1 MVLQVQTSTYEAKT
15 QEIAKQLLAVTQEN
29 RSFFASLRDQM
40 RWDDKLLGW
49 AMSNPGLRVQLFRFI
64 DTLPALHSKSE
75 IASHLQEYLGDESVE
90 LPAALKGMLNFA
102 NPDSM
107 PGQVAATTVGTAVET
122 LAHKYIAGENIKQVI
137 KTVERLR
144 KEKMA
149 FTIDL
154 LGEAVITEAEAQS
167 YLERYLELMQQL
179 VEASKNWPTIPAI
192 DEADGE
198 LLPKVQVSVKLTAFY
213 SQFDPLDAKGS
224 EEKVS
229 DRIRTLLRRAQE
241 LGTAVHF
248 DMEQYAYKDITL
260 GILKKLL
267 LEEEFR
273 QRTDIGITI
282 QAYLRDSEQ
291 DGKDLISWL
300 KQRGHPLTIRLVK
313 GAYWDQETIKAAQK
327 HWPQPVYNDKAAT
340 DANFETITQLLL
352 ENHQYVYSAIGSHN
366 VRSHSRAIAIA
377 ESLNVPR
384 RRFEMQV
391 LYGMG
396 DKIAKALVDRG
407 YRVRVYCPYGE
418 LLPGMAYLIRRLL
431 ENTANSSFL
440 RQNLENRP
448 IEELLAPPMVD
459 ISHAAESLSAGS
471 RREVGAEASSDPNF
485 GRSELSKTEA
495 QRKVGAPASGEL
507 NFSRQRRK
515 EEGINFVGVA
525 DTDYAEE
532 EGRRKAMQAF
542 QEVRQQLGRTY
553 LPLINGEYVNTS
565 AVVDSLNPSN
575 FSEVIG
581 KVGLISVE
589 QAEQAMQAAKAA
601 FPGWRKTPASQR
613 AGVLRKA
620 ADLMEQRREE
630 LSAWIV
636 LEVGKP
642 VKEADA
648 EVSEAIDFCLYYA
661 DEMERLDKG
670 VNYDV
675 PGETNRYIYQ
685 PRGIAVVISPWN
697 FPLAIACGMTVAA
710 LVTGNCTLLKP
721 AETSSVIT
729 AKLTEILIEAGIPKG
744 VFQYVPGKGSQVGAY
759 LVNHP
764 DTHVIAFTGSQEVG
778 CRIYAEAAILKPG
791 QKHIKRVIAEMGG
804 KNTIIVDESADLDQA
819 VVGVV
824 QSAFGYSGQKCSACS
839 RVIVLQPIYDAFVR
853 RLVEATKSLNIGEA
867 ELPSTQVGP
876 VIDVNARDRI
886 CEYIEKGK
894 VEAQLALELPAPN
907 QGYFIGPVIFTEVPP
922 NAVISQQEIF
932 GPVVAVIRV
941 KDFQEALVV
950 ANGTNYALTGGL
962 YSRTPSH
969 IQQAQTDFEVGN
981 LYINRT
987 ITGAIVARQ
996 PFGGFKLSGVGSKA
1010 GGPDYLLQFLE
1021 PRTVT
1026 ENIQRQGFAPIEGA
1040 D

>member
-15 QEIAKQLLAVTQEN
+15 QEIAKQLLAATQEN
-29 RSFFASLRDQM
+29 RSFFSSLRDQM
-40 RWDDKLLGW
+40 RWDDKLLAW

-90 LPAALKGMLNFA
+90 LPSALKGMLNFA

-107 PGQVAATTVGTAVET
+107 PGQVAATTVETAVET
-122 LAHKYIAGENIKQVI
+122 LAHKYISGENIKQVI

-179 VEASKNWPTIPAI
+179 VEASKNWSAIPAI

-198 LLPKVQVSVKLTAFY
+198 AIPKVQVSVKLTAFY

-224 EEKVS
+224 EERVS
-229 DRIRTLLRRAQE
+229 DRIRILLRRAKE
-241 LGTAVHF
+241 LGAAVHF

-260 GILKKLL
+260 SILKKLL

-273 QRTDIGITI
+273 QRTDIGITV

-291 DGKDLISWL
+291 DTKDLISWL
-300 KQRGHPLTIRLVK
+300 KERGYPLTIRLVK

-377 ESLNVPR
+377 ESLNIPR
-384 RRFEMQV
+384 RRFELQV

-396 DKIAKALVDRG
+396 DKVAKALVDKG

-448 IEELLAPPMVD
+448 IEELLAPPIV
-459 ISHAAESLSAGS
+459 
-471 RREVGAEASSDPNF
+471 
-485 GRSELSKTEA
+485 
-495 QRKVGAPASGEL
+495 
-507 NFSRQRRK
+507 K
-515 EEGINFVGVA
+515 EEKNSLTPNSSLLTPNSHFLGAA

-532 EGRRKAMQAF
+532 EVRTKAAQAF
-542 QEVRQQLGRTY
+542 QSVRQQLGKTY
-553 LPLINGEYVNTS
+553 LPLINGEYVNPPEF
-565 AVVDSLNPSN
+565 VDSLNPSN
-575 FSEVIG
+575 FSEVVG

-601 FPGWRKTPASQR
+601 FPGWRRTPAKQR
-613 AGVLRKA
+613 ADILRKA
-620 ADLMEQRREE
+620 GDLMELRRAE

-642 VKEADA
+642 VKEADG
-648 EVSEAIDFCLYYA
+648 EVSEAIDFCRYYA
-661 DEMERLDKG
+661 DEIERLDKG
-670 VNYDV
+670 VNYDI
-675 PGETNRYIYQ
+675 PGETNHYIYQ

-710 LVTGNCTLLKP
+710 LVSGNCTLLKP
-721 AETSSVIT
+721 AETSSVIA
-729 AKLTEILIEAGIPKG
+729 AKLTEILVDAGFPKG

-791 QKHIKRVIAEMGG
+791 QKHMKRVIAEMGG
-804 KNTIIVDESADLDQA
+804 KNAIIVDESADLDQA

-824 QSAFGYSGQKCSACS
+824 QSAFGYSGQKCSAAS
-839 RVIVLQPIYDAFVR
+839 RVIVLQPVYDAFVQ

-876 VIDVNARDRI
+876 VIDANARDRI
-886 CEYIEKGK
+886 REYIEKGK
-894 VEAQLALELPAPN
+894 AEAQLALELPAPE
-907 QGYFIGPVIFTEVPP
+907 QGYFIGPVIFSEVSP
-922 NAVISQQEIF
+922 NAVISQEEIF
-932 GPVVAVIRV
+932 GPVLAVIRV
-941 KDFQEALVV
+941 KDFQEALAV

-969 IQQAQTDFEVGN
+969 IQQAQTEFEVGN
-981 LYINRT
+981 LYINRN
-987 ITGAIVARQ
+987 ITGAIVGRQ

-1021 PRTVT
+1021 PRAVT

>member
-1 MVLQVQTSTYEAKT
+1 MVLQVQTSIYEPKT
-15 QEIAKQLLAVTQEN
+15 QEIAKQLLTATQEN
-29 RSFFASLRDQM
+29 RSFLASLRDQM
-40 RWDDKLLGW
+40 RWDDKLLAW

-64 DTLPALHSKSE
+64 DTLPALRSKPE
-75 IASHLQEYLGDESVE
+75 IAAHLQEYLGDETVE

-107 PGQVAATTVGTAVET
+107 PGQVAATTVSTAVET
-122 LAHKYIAGENIKQVI
+122 LAHKYIAGENIKQII

-154 LGEAVITEAEAQS
+154 LGEAVITEVEAQS
-167 YLERYLELMQQL
+167 YLERYQELIAQL
-179 VEASKNWPTIPAI
+179 VEASKNWNHIPAI

-198 LLPKVQVSVKLTAFY
+198 KLPKVQVSVKLTAFY
-213 SQFDPLDAKGS
+213 SQFDPLNAEGS
-224 EEKVS
+224 EAKVS
-229 DRIRTLLRRAQE
+229 DRIRNLLRHAQE
-241 LGTAVHF
+241 LGAAIHF
-248 DMEQYAYKDITL
+248 DMEQYAYKDLTL
-260 GILKKLL
+260 NILQKLL
-267 LEEEFR
+267 LEDEFR
-273 QRTDIGITI
+273 QRTDIGMTI

-291 DGKDLISWL
+291 DARNVIAWL
-300 KQRGHPLTIRLVK
+300 KQRGYPLTIRLVK

-327 HWPQPVYNDKAAT
+327 HWPQPVYNDKMAT
-340 DANFETITQLLL
+340 DANFEAITQLLL
-352 ENHQYVYSAIGSHN
+352 ENHQYVYAAIGSHN
-366 VRSHSRAIAIA
+366 VRSQARAIAIA
-377 ESLNVPR
+377 ESLKVPR
-384 RRFEMQV
+384 RCFEMQV

-396 DKIAKALVDRG
+396 DKLAKALVDQG

-440 RQNLENRP
+440 RQNLENKP
-448 IEELLAPPMVD
+448 MEELLAPPVLN
-459 ISHAAESLSAGS
+459 SHAQTRKHEEDGRFS
-471 RREVGAEASSDPNF
+471 GA
-485 GRSELSKTEA
+485 
-495 QRKVGAPASGEL
+495 
-507 NFSRQRRK
+507 
-515 EEGINFVGVA
+515 A

-532 EGRRKAMQAF
+532 ERRKKAAQAF
-542 QEVRQQLGRTY
+542 ENVRQQFGKTY
-553 LPLINGEYVNTS
+553 LPLINGEYVKTQD
-565 AVVDSLNPSN
+565 VIDSVNPSN
-575 FSEVIG
+575 FSQVIG

-601 FPGWRKTPASQR
+601 FPGWKKTPVKQR
-613 AGVLRKA
+613 ADILRKA
-620 ADLMEQRREE
+620 ADLMEQRRAE

-648 EVSEAIDFCLYYA
+648 EVSEAIDFCRYYA
-661 DEMERLDKG
+661 EEMERLYQG
-670 VNYDV
+670 INYDV

-729 AKLTEILIEAGIPKG
+729 AKLTEILVEAGIPNG

-759 LVNHP
+759 LVSHP

-778 CRIYAEAAILKPG
+778 CRIYSEAATLKPL
-791 QKHIKRVIAEMGG
+791 QRHMKRVIAEMGG
-804 KNTIIVDESADLDQA
+804 KNGIIVDESADLDQA

-839 RVIVLQPIYDAFVR
+839 RVMVVESIYDAFVT
-853 RLVEATKSLNIGEA
+853 RLVEATKSLNIGET

-876 VIDVNARDRI
+876 VIDANARDRI
-886 CEYIEKGK
+886 REYIEKGK
-894 VEAQLALELPAPN
+894 AEAKLALELAAPE
-907 QGYFIGPVIFTEVPP
+907 QGYFIGPVIFSEVPP
-922 NAVISQQEIF
+922 DGIVAQQEIF
-932 GPVVAVIRV
+932 GPVLAVIKV
-941 KDFQEALVV
+941 KDFAQALKV

-969 IQQAQTDFEVGN
+969 IQQAQEEFEVGN
-981 LYINRT
+981 LYINRN

-1021 PRTVT
+1021 PRTIT

-1040 D
+1040 E

>member
-1 MVLQVQTSTYEAKT
+1 MVLQVQASTYEAQT
-15 QEIAKQLLAVTQEN
+15 QEIAKQLLAATQEN
-29 RSFFASLRDQM
+29 RSFFSSLRDQM
-40 RWDDKLLGW
+40 RWDDKLLAW

-75 IASHLQEYLGDESVE
+75 IASHLQEYLGEESVE

-122 LAHKYIAGENIKQVI
+122 LAHKYISGENIKQVI

-167 YLERYLELMQQL
+167 YLERYLELIQQL
-179 VEASKNWPTIPAI
+179 VEASKNWAVIPAI

-198 LLPKVQVSVKLTAFY
+198 PIPKVQVSVKLTAFY

-224 EEKVS
+224 EERVS
-229 DRIRTLLRRAQE
+229 DRIRILLRRAKK
-241 LGTAVHF
+241 LGAAVHF

-260 GILKKLL
+260 SILKKLL

-273 QRTDIGITI
+273 QRTDVGITI

-291 DGKDLISWL
+291 DTKDLISWL
-300 KQRGHPLTIRLVK
+300 KQRGYPLTIRLVK

-384 RRFEMQV
+384 RRFELQV

-396 DKIAKALVDRG
+396 DKVAKALVDKG

-440 RQNLENRP
+440 RQNMENRP
-448 IEELLAPPMVD
+448 IEELLAPPIV
-459 ISHAAESLSAGS
+459 
-471 RREVGAEASSDPNF
+471 
-485 GRSELSKTEA
+485 
-495 QRKVGAPASGEL
+495 
-507 NFSRQRRK
+507 K
-515 EEGINFVGVA
+515 EEENVQTRLIASLQTPNSHFLGAA
-525 DTDYAEE
+525 DTDYAVEE
-532 EGRRKAMQAF
+532 VRTKAAQAF
-542 QEVRQQLGRTY
+542 QSVRQQLGRTY
-553 LPLINGEYVNTS
+553 LPLINGEYVNPPEF
-565 AVVDSLNPSN
+565 VDSFNPSN

-581 KVGLISVE
+581 KVGLMSVE

-601 FPGWRKTPASQR
+601 FPGWRKTPAKQR
-613 AGVLRKA
+613 ADILRKA
-620 ADLMEQRREE
+620 GDLMEERRAE
-630 LSAWIV
+630 LSVWIV

-642 VKEADA
+642 VKEADG
-648 EVSEAIDFCLYYA
+648 EVSEAIDFCRYYA
-661 DEMERLDKG
+661 DEIERLDKG
-670 VNYDV
+670 VNYDI
-675 PGETNRYIYQ
+675 PGETNHYIYQ

-710 LVTGNCTLLKP
+710 LVSGNCTLLKP
-721 AETSSVIT
+721 AETSSIIA
-729 AKLTEILIEAGIPKG
+729 AKLTEILVDAGFPKG

-764 DTHVIAFTGSQEVG
+764 ETHVIAFTGSQEVG
-778 CRIYAEAAILKPG
+778 CKIYAEAATLKPG
-791 QKHIKRVIAEMGG
+791 QKHMKRVIAEMGG
-804 KNTIIVDESADLDQA
+804 KNAIIVDESADLDQA

-824 QSAFGYSGQKCSACS
+824 QSAFGYSGQKCSAAS
-839 RVIVLQPIYDAFVR
+839 RVIVLEPIYDTFVQ

-876 VIDVNARDRI
+876 VIDANARDRI
-886 CEYIEKGK
+886 REYIEKGK
-894 VEAQLALELPAPN
+894 AEAEVALELPAPE
-907 QGYFIGPVIFTEVPP
+907 QGYFIGPVIFSEVSP
-922 NAVISQQEIF
+922 NAVISQEEIF
-932 GPVVAVIRV
+932 GPVLAVIRV
-941 KDFQEALVV
+941 KDFQEALAV

-969 IQQAQTDFEVGN
+969 IQQAQTEFEVGN
-981 LYINRT
+981 LYINRN
-987 ITGAIVARQ
+987 ITGAIVGRQ

-1021 PRTVT
+1021 PRAVT

>member
-1 MVLQVQTSTYEAKT
+1 MVLQVKTSTYEAKT
-15 QEIAKQLLAVTQEN
+15 QEIAKQLLAATQEN

-40 RWDDKLLGW
+40 RWDDKLLAW

-64 DTLPALHSKSE
+64 DTLPALRSKPE
-75 IASHLQEYLGDESVE
+75 IAAHLQEYLGDESVE
-90 LPAALKGMLNFA
+90 LPAALKGILNYA

-107 PGQVAATTVGTAVET
+107 PAQVAATTVDTAVET
-122 LAHKYIAGENIKQVI
+122 LAHKYISGENIKQVI

-167 YLERYLELMQQL
+167 YLERYLELMEQL
-179 VEASKNWPTIPAI
+179 VEASKNWTTIPAI

-198 LLPKVQVSVKLTAFY
+198 SIPKVQVSVKLTAFY

-224 EEKVS
+224 EERVS
-229 DRIRTLLRRAQE
+229 DRIRILLRRAKE
-241 LGTAVHF
+241 LGAAVHF
-248 DMEQYAYKDITL
+248 DMEQYAYKDLIL
-260 GILKKLL
+260 NILKKLL
-267 LEEEFR
+267 LEDEFR

-282 QAYLRDSEQ
+282 QAYLRDSLE
-291 DGKDLISWL
+291 DAKDVIAWL
-300 KQRGHPLTIRLVK
+300 KQRDYPLTIRLVK

-340 DANFETITQLLL
+340 DANFEAITQLLL
-352 ENHQYVYSAIGSHN
+352 ENHQYVYAAIGSHN
-366 VRSHSRAIAIA
+366 VRSQARAIAIA

-384 RRFEMQV
+384 RAFEMQV

-396 DKIAKALVDRG
+396 DKLAKALVDRG

-448 IEELLAPPMVD
+448 VEELIAAPDV
-459 ISHAAESLSAGS
+459 
-471 RREVGAEASSDPNF
+471 
-485 GRSELSKTEA
+485 ELSRAKARQGVAGVPPVVATAA
-495 QRKVGAPASGEL
+495 QKRE
-507 NFSRQRRK
+507 
-515 EEGINFVGVA
+515 EEGAGFVGVA
-525 DTDYAEE
+525 DTDYAVEE
-532 EGRRKAMQAF
+532 ERKEADEAFRSVRGEFGRR
-542 QEVRQQLGRTY
+542 Y
-553 LPLINGEYVNTS
+553 LPLINGEYVQTKES
-565 AVVDSLNPSN
+565 VDSVNPSR

-589 QAEQAMQAAKAA
+589 QAQEAMQAAKAA
-601 FPGWRKTPASQR
+601 FPGWRKTPAKQR

-620 ADLMEQRREE
+620 ADLMEQRRAE

-648 EVSEAIDFCLYYA
+648 EVSEAIDFCRYYA
-661 DEMERLDKG
+661 DEMERLDLG
-670 VNYDV
+670 VIYDV

-721 AETSSVIT
+721 AETSSVIA
-729 AKLTEILIEAGIPKG
+729 AKFTEVLVDAGIPKG

-778 CRIYAEAAILKPG
+778 CRIFAEAATLKPG
-791 QKHIKRVIAEMGG
+791 QRHMKRVIAEMGG
-804 KNTIIVDESADLDQA
+804 KNAIIIDESADLDQA
-819 VVGVV
+819 VIGVV

-839 RVIVLQPIYDAFVR
+839 RAIVVEPIYDAFVR

-876 VIDVNARDRI
+876 VIDANARDRI
-886 CEYIEKGK
+886 REYIEKGK
-894 VEAQLALELPAPN
+894 AEAQLALELPAPE
-907 QGYFIGPVIFTEVPP
+907 QGYFIGPVIFSEVPP
-922 NAVISQQEIF
+922 NGIIAQQEIF
-932 GPVVAVIRV
+932 GPVLAVTKV
-941 KDFQEALVV
+941 KDFASALAV

-969 IQQAQTDFEVGN
+969 IQQAQEEFEVGN

-1026 ENIQRQGFAPIEGA
+1026 ENIQRQGFAPIDGA

>member
-1 MVLQVQTSTYEAKT
+1 MVLQVETSTYEAKT
-15 QEIAKQLLAVTQEN
+15 QEIAKQLLAATSEN
-29 RSFFASLRDQM
+29 RSFFSSLRDQM
-40 RWDDKLLGW
+40 RWDDKLLAW

-122 LAHKYIAGENIKQVI
+122 LAHKYISGENIKQVI

-154 LGEAVITEAEAQS
+154 LGEAVITETEAQS

-179 VEASKNWPTIPAI
+179 VEASKNWSAIPAI

-198 LLPKVQVSVKLTAFY
+198 AIPKVQVSVKLTAFY

-224 EEKVS
+224 EERVS
-229 DRIRTLLRRAQE
+229 DRIRILLRRAKE
-241 LGTAVHF
+241 LGAAVHF

-260 GILKKLL
+260 SILKKLL

-273 QRTDIGITI
+273 QRTDVGITI

-291 DGKDLISWL
+291 DTKDVISWL
-300 KQRGHPLTIRLVK
+300 KERGYPLTIRLVK

-327 HWPQPVYNDKAAT
+327 HWLQPVYNDKAAT

-384 RRFEMQV
+384 RRFELQV

-396 DKIAKALVDRG
+396 DKVAKALVDKG

-448 IEELLAPPMVD
+448 IEELLAPPLV
-459 ISHAAESLSAGS
+459 
-471 RREVGAEASSDPNF
+471 
-485 GRSELSKTEA
+485 
-495 QRKVGAPASGEL
+495 
-507 NFSRQRRK
+507 K
-515 EEGINFVGVA
+515 EEKNSLTPNSSLQTPNSHFLGAA
-525 DTDYAEE
+525 DTDYAQEE
-532 EGRRKAMQAF
+532 VRTKATQAF
-542 QEVRQQLGRTY
+542 QSVRQQLGKTY
-553 LPLINGEYVNTS
+553 LPLINGEYVNPPEF
-565 AVVDSLNPSN
+565 VDSLNPSN

-601 FPGWRKTPASQR
+601 FPGWRKTPAKQR
-613 AGVLRKA
+613 ADILRKA
-620 ADLMEQRREE
+620 GDLMELRRAE
-630 LSAWIV
+630 LSVWIV

-642 VKEADA
+642 VKEADG
-648 EVSEAIDFCLYYA
+648 EVSEAIDFCRYYA
-661 DEMERLDKG
+661 DEIERLDKG
-670 VNYDV
+670 VNYDI
-675 PGETNRYIYQ
+675 PGETNHYIYQ

-710 LVTGNCTLLKP
+710 LVSGNCTLLKP
-721 AETSSVIT
+721 AETSSVIA
-729 AKLTEILIEAGIPKG
+729 AKLTEILVDAGFPKG

-778 CRIYAEAAILKPG
+778 CKIYAEAAILKPG
-791 QKHIKRVIAEMGG
+791 QKHMKRVIAEMGG
-804 KNTIIVDESADLDQA
+804 KNAIIVDESADLDQA

-824 QSAFGYSGQKCSACS
+824 QSAFGYSGQKCSAAS
-839 RVIVLQPIYDAFVR
+839 RVIVLQPIYDAFVQ
-853 RLVEATKSLNIGEA
+853 RLVEATKSLNIGKA

-876 VIDVNARDRI
+876 VIDANARDRI
-886 CEYIEKGK
+886 REYIDKGK
-894 VEAQLALELPAPN
+894 AEAQLALELPAPE
-907 QGYFIGPVIFTEVPP
+907 QGYFIGPVIFSEVSP
-922 NAVISQQEIF
+922 NAVISQEEIF
-932 GPVVAVIRV
+932 GPVLAVIRV
-941 KDFQEALVV
+941 KDFQEALAV

-969 IQQAQTDFEVGN
+969 IQQAQAEFEVGN
-981 LYINRT
+981 LYINRN
-987 ITGAIVARQ
+987 ITGAIVGRQ

-1021 PRTVT
+1021 PRAVT

-1040 D
+1040 E